1 MPSSPNPRELWLN
14 VLDWALAGKLATDVG
29 DRDRAAVA
37 LSNLD
42 RLSAELRVLA
52 SDETG
57 TAA

>member
-1 MPSSPNPRELWLN
+1 MPPAANPRELWLDL
-14 VLDWALAGKLATDVG
+14 VYWALGGKVATDIG
-29 DRDRAAVA
+29 DRGRAAVA

-42 RLSAELRVLA
+42 RLTAELRVLA

>member
-1 MPSSPNPRELWLN
+1 MPSSANPRELWLDL
-14 VLDWALAGKLATDVG
+14 VGWALAGKLATDVG
-29 DRDRAAVA
+29 DPGRAAAA

-42 RLSAELRVLA
+42 RLTAELRDLA